1 MINNKGILSNNLL
14 LNTKESNAYE
24 LFYFLNN

>member
-14 LNTKESNAYE
+14 LNTKELNAYE
-24 LFYFLNN
+24 LFFFFK